1 MKRKIIALISV
12 LALSF
17 SVFAFSV
24 SAVEG
29 EESGGEI
36 IETEPAPEPEPT
48 YAPEPEPEPT
58 EPYYEEPTYSYDD
71 KPYYSDGDDVYVGGG
86 QSTYTV
92 PETTA
97 PPAQMYSCLLYTSP
111 SPRDCS

>member
-1 MKRKIIALISV
+1 MKGVNSMKRKIIALISV

-36 IETEPAPEPEPT
+36 IET
-48 YAPEPEPEPT
+48 
-58 EPYYEEPTYSYDD
+58 DI
-71 KPYYSDGDDVYVGGG
+71 
-86 QSTYTV
+86 
-92 PETTA
+92 
-97 PPAQMYSCLLYTSP
+97 
-111 SPRDCS
+111 CSRAGTDI

>member
-29 EESGGEI
+29 EESGGDI
-36 IETEPAPEPEPT
+36 IETEPVPEPEPT
-48 YAPEPEPEPT
+48 YAVSYTHLTLPT
-58 EPYYEEPTYSYDD
+58 KLE
-71 KPYYSDGDDVYVGGG
+71 V
-86 QSTYTV
+86 
-92 PETTA
+92 
-97 PPAQMYSCLLYTSP
+97 
-111 SPRDCS
+111 

>member
-29 EESGGEI
+29 EESGGESLTVRGLFPKRKSRLTAQGKAV
-36 IETEPAPEPEPT
+36 ETAFNWKDI
-48 YAPEPEPEPT
+48 A
-58 EPYYEEPTYSYDD
+58 
-71 KPYYSDGDDVYVGGG
+71 G
-86 QSTYTV
+86 
-92 PETTA
+92 A
-97 PPAQMYSCLLYTSP
+97 
-111 SPRDCS
+111 

>member
-48 YAPEPEPEPT
+48 YEPEPEPEPG
-58 EPYYEEPTYSYDD
+58 EEPGTG
-71 KPYYSDGDDVYVGGG
+71 SDTPPDPSPGGGNVGG
-86 QSTYTV
+86 
-92 PETTA
+92 E
-97 PPAQMYSCLLYTSP
+97 
-111 SPRDCS
+111 

>member
-12 LALSF
+12 LALCF

-48 YAPEPEPEPT
+48 NAPAQEPEPT
-58 EPYYEEPTYSYDD
+58 YKNEPKPT
-71 KPYYSDGDDVYVGGG
+71 
-86 QSTYTV
+86 
-92 PETTA
+92 
-97 PPAQMYSCLLYTSP
+97 
-111 SPRDCS
+111 

>member
-48 YAPEPEPEPT
+48 YEL
-58 EPYYEEPTYSYDD
+58 S
-71 KPYYSDGDDVYVGGG
+71 
-86 QSTYTV
+86 
-92 PETTA
+92 
-97 PPAQMYSCLLYTSP
+97 LIHI
-111 SPRDCS
+111 

>member
-48 YAPEPEPEPT
+48 YAVSYTHLTLPT
-58 EPYYEEPTYSYDD
+58 IYS
-71 KPYYSDGDDVYVGGG
+71 V
-86 QSTYTV
+86 
-92 PETTA
+92 
-97 PPAQMYSCLLYTSP
+97 
-111 SPRDCS
+111 

>member
-29 EESGGEI
+29 EESGGDI

-48 YAPEPEPEPT
+48 YEPEPEPEPT
-58 EPYYEEPTYSYDD
+58 YEPEPDRKS
-71 KPYYSDGDDVYVGGG
+71 VV
-86 QSTYTV
+86 
-92 PETTA
+92 
-97 PPAQMYSCLLYTSP
+97 
-111 SPRDCS
+111 

>member
-29 EESGGEI
+29 EESGGDI
-36 IETEPAPEPEPT
+36 IETEPVPEPEPT
-48 YAPEPEPEPT
+48 YEPEPEPEPT
-58 EPYYEEPTYSYDD
+58 YEPEHHTPPSPNRHMLPSRNRSLQNLIM
-71 KPYYSDGDDVYVGGG
+71 KSLL
-86 QSTYTV
+86 TV
-92 PETTA
+92 MMISHTTA
-97 PPAQMYSCLLYTSP
+97 TATMYM
-111 SPRDCS
+111 

>member
-36 IETEPAPEPEPT
+36 IETEPVPEPEPT
-48 YAPEPEPEPT
+48 YEPEPEP
-58 EPYYEEPTYSYDD
+58 
-71 KPYYSDGDDVYVGGG
+71 
-86 QSTYTV
+86 
-92 PETTA
+92 
-97 PPAQMYSCLLYTSP
+97 
-111 SPRDCS
+111 